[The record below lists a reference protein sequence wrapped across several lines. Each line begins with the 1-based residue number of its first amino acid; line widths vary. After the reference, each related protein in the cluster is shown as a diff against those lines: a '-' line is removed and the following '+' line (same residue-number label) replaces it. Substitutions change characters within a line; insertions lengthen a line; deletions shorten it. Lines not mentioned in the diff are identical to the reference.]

1 MGQISIPLSL
11 YLEKGRFFKYN
22 HLVEQGR
29 NASIPAHDNACKTRS
44 NRRKTC

>member
-1 MGQISIPLSL
+1 MENIIIPLSL

-22 HLVEQGR
+22 YMVEQGQ
-29 NASIPAHDNACKTRS
+29 NAFIPAHDNACKTRS

>member
-1 MGQISIPLSL
+1 MGHIFIPLSL

-22 HLVEQGR
+22 HLVVQGQ
-29 NASIPAHDNACKTRS
+29 NASLHAHDNACKTRS